1 MTQQEQY
8 ANSAFGGGSIW
19 QQSIPNTNMLT
30 QLLTMFVNMN
40 KDVKGYFDTPI
51 RFETGV
57 SSPGAAYAKSFRTDA
72 KGWNDAFAFNEDYR
86 TATDNW
92 SKRYA
97 ADQLSPDAANDV
109 VSKYT
114 ETIVDAFSGTL
125 KNAKIDGG
133 AVEALK
139 GFTAGH
145 SIITDFL
152 VGDLDNIVSSAF
164 EGAQRRGDKDDS
176 KAKKVIEA
184 AIGISGNVKTL
195 REINEQS
202 WGYGAEESVKMA
214 NELLANGVDTKWS
227 PDSFSDNI
235 SDLTHGVLGYMHA
248 LEGVFG
254 DAAAAESEAKSLINS
269 KEFKNLGSFKQQ
281 QEFINKKRAQIL
293 KTKKIATD
301 LGLSDAAFADITT
314 SFRDIAT
321 SGFGYSQMDIARG
334 RDRDNAYITASSEK
348 MMDVLIGSLSR
359 LGPNTTA
366 QDKSDTTA
374 AITELFTAGAGSEIE
389 KTIQQVEFARQNNE
403 ISEEH
408 YNAVIAGLTSGD
420 GKRAAEAARTA
431 SQIIYGDSKK
441 IFEVNSNKGAMKT
454 IAEGLTEDNAKK
466 AAGHTLTALQ
476 NEGVQTAS
484 QSQHEAEMTKYRN
497 AAEAA
502 GYNTADLSKQS
513 ETARA
518 RAAKAY
524 LTSLGFSAAEVEKSF
539 EGASDDEIIRRAHEY
554 VGTVGTSAQQLEF
567 AEKLQ
572 SAERRVYDEVLRPAS
587 ASQKL
592 TLADGGEIRD
602 IIKAS
607 NTSGENGNKYITSD
621 GETSRTNVA
630 VATNAL
636 MDAME
641 KQGILDSDVRTQARE
656 LIKGGNIAE
665 AQKLVEEAFDR
676 AAGGNAV
683 TRKMVLEDAKLR
695 AAGQMIVTS
704 RDDKSDTTSEI
715 YAKQKA
721 ADRLGVSVEALDRT
735 VDLQA
740 WAKAG
745 ESARSVDDN
754 QVNAIIK
761 EQEKIAKMT
770 SVGKGAGGL
779 LRTVFSDFAANGG
792 KISDELSEGLTLAY
806 TNLGNYDRA
815 KITELTGIDN
825 KEDLKKVFNSRE
837 SFEGWM
843 KGKGKD
849 STLGARWAAIGGSGA
864 DEKNKEAFFTSVVGE
879 MADITEAEGGGA
891 GGTPI
896 MTKSDYTGL
905 KEALSGLKLNLGTNE
920 ATVQ

>member
-19 QQSIPNTNMLT
+19 QQSVPNTNMMT
-30 QLLTMFVNMN
+30 QLMTMFVNMN

-57 SSPGAAYAKSFRTDA
+57 SSPGAAYAKSFRDNAEGWGVAFGDRMTVDQYYQREAA
-72 KGWNDAFAFNEDYR
+72 KSF
-86 TATDNW
+86 
-92 SKRYA
+92 
-97 ADQLSPDAANDV
+97 SPEAANDV

-114 ETIVDAFSGTL
+114 ETIIGNFGETL
-125 KNAKIDGG
+125 KNAEIEDG

-164 EGAQRRGDKDDS
+164 EGAQRRGDTSSD
-176 KAKKVIEA
+176 KATKVIEA
-184 AIGISGNVKTL
+184 AIGTSGNVKTL
-195 REINEQS
+195 REINKQS
-202 WGYGAEESVKMA
+202 WGYGAEETVKMA
-214 NELLANGVDTKWS
+214 NELLANGADTNWS
-227 PDSFSDNI
+227 SDSFSDNI

-269 KEFKNLGSFKQQ
+269 KEFRDLESFDAQQ
-281 QEFINKKRAQIL
+281 KFINKKRAQIL

-359 LGPNTTA
+359 LGPNATA

-374 AITELFTAGAGSEIE
+374 AVTELFTAGAGSEIE

-403 ISEEH
+403 ISDEH
-408 YNAVIAGLTSGD
+408 YNTIIAGLTSGD

-431 SQIIYGDSKK
+431 SQIIYGDSKR
-441 IFEVNSNKGAMKT
+441 IFEVNSNKEAMKT
-454 IAEGLTEDNAKK
+454 IAEGLTEENAKR
-466 AAGHTLTALQ
+466 AVDHTITALQ

-484 QSQHEAEMTKYRN
+484 QSQHEAEMTRYRN

-502 GYNTADLSKQS
+502 GYNTADLSKQG
-513 ETARA
+513 EGARA

-524 LTSLGFSAAEVEKSF
+524 LTSLGLSAAEVEKSF

-554 VGTVGTSAQQLEF
+554 VGTVGTSTQQLEF

-572 SAERRVYDEVLRPAS
+572 SAERSVYDEVLRPTS

-641 KQGILDSDVRTQARE
+641 RQGILDSDVRTQARE
-656 LIKGGNIAE
+656 LIKGGNIAD

-683 TRKMVLEDAKLR
+683 TRQMVLADAKR
-695 AAGQMIVTS
+695 QAAGQMIATS
-704 RDDKSDTTSEI
+704 RDDKSDTMSEI

-721 ADRLGVSVEALDRT
+721 ADRLGVSVEALDHT
-735 VDLQA
+735 VDLQT

-745 ESARSVDDN
+745 ADARSVDDN
-754 QVNAIIK
+754 QVAAIIN
-761 EQEKIAKMT
+761 EQEKLTTLT
-770 SVGKGAGGL
+770 SMGRGAGGL
-779 LRTVFSDFAANGG
+779 LRTVFSDFAANDG
-792 KISDELSEGLTLAY
+792 KISTDLANGIAAAY

-825 KEDLKKVFNSRE
+825 AKDLKNVFSSRD
-837 SFEGWM
+837 SFEEWM
-843 KGKGKD
+843 SGEGKD
-849 STLGARWAAIGGSGA
+849 STLGARWAAIGGSDA
-864 DEKNKEAFFTSVVGE
+864 DDENKEAFFTNIVGE

-905 KEALSGLKLNLGTNE
+905 KEALAGLKLNLGTNE